1 MSEVLCPLMMSA
13 CVSSGNKLV
22 DIKAVACGKDDCAW
36 WCPGEE
42 CCGVKLIGL
51 ELIKLKGE

>member
-1 MSEVLCPLMMSA
+1 MSA